1 MEEPER
7 QSRPFAVGEIAR
19 RMLEPGI
26 PGEGAAGEPRETAGR
41 DRAEHQRH
49 RVAIRVPSGEAARRP
64 VPDAEA
70 AQRLDHGHAPAQD
83 RKIVV
88 PVGVPAAPGRR
99 ESKIWDRSVGT
110 GFTPKP
116 RPTVPGRMLQPLRA
130 FRPALRNRPHVPRD
144 NQGNGPPSL
153 SRHCVFRW
161 SVTGRPQPLS
171 SRPLH
176 YLLLLDHTEPLY
188 DQHPPSPRDVQ

>member
-19 RMLEPGI
+19 RMLEPGV
-26 PGEGAAGEPRETAGR
+26 PGEDAAGEPRETAGR

-49 RVAIRVPSGEAARRP
+49 RVGIRVPSGEAARRP

-88 PVGVPAAPGRR
+88 PVGVPADQDGGKA
-99 ESKIWDRSVGT
+99 RSGT
-110 GFTPKP
+110 GPSEPDLRRSRARRYQAGCCNRFGLSDRLFGTG
-116 RPTVPGRMLQPLRA
+116 PTSRA
-130 FRPALRNRPHVPRD
+130 TTRATDRLP
-144 NQGNGPPSL
+144 
-153 SRHCVFRW
+153 
-161 SVTGRPQPLS
+161 
-171 SRPLH
+171 
-176 YLLLLDHTEPLY
+176 
-188 DQHPPSPRDVQ
+188 

>member
-41 DRAEHQRH
+41 DRAEDQRH
-49 RVAIRVPSGEAARRP
+49 RLGIRVPSGEAARP

-70 AQRLDHGHAPAQD
+70 AQRLDHGHALAQD

-88 PVGVPAAPGRR
+88 PVGVPADQDGGKA
-99 ESKIWDRSVGT
+99 RSGT
-110 GFTPKP
+110 GPSEPDLRRSRARRYQAGCCNRFGLSDRLFGTG
-116 RPTVPGRMLQPLRA
+116 PTSRA
-130 FRPALRNRPHVPRD
+130 TTRATDRLP
-144 NQGNGPPSL
+144 
-153 SRHCVFRW
+153 
-161 SVTGRPQPLS
+161 
-171 SRPLH
+171 
-176 YLLLLDHTEPLY
+176 
-188 DQHPPSPRDVQ
+188 